1 MSRIQA
7 LPRWDSGGASSRLH
21 GLVGSQCNMIII
33 ITACHH
39 RDCNNQITFS
49 IQIIST
55 RFSGM
60 CYTLTR
66 VKPEGNSL
74 VHIFLNASL
83 TYIVFVH
90 DPEFF
95 LYTYNPQVSNSF
107 RVIIFEQAVPMTAW
121 IISRSKQFYEL
132 SLVDTEHRWRFVDP
146 LWPIQISIFT
156 FVVPHTRRKTW
167 MRTLVGNT
175 QNTAFRQDTFQPNHD
190 MKYIPFMKIPSKMVV
205 APRYTLL
212 TLFTLPRLLTLFTL

>member
-1 MSRIQA
+1 
-7 LPRWDSGGASSRLH
+7 
-21 GLVGSQCNMIII
+21 MIII

-49 IQIIST
+49 IQIINT

-66 VKPEGNSL
+66 VNPEGNSL

-95 LYTYNPQVSNSF
+95 LYTYNPQVPNWVKNSF
-107 RVIIFEQAVPMTAW
+107 FVLSFFEQAVPMTAW

-132 SLVDTEHRWRFVDP
+132 SLVDTEHRWRSVDQY
-146 LWPIQISIFT
+146 WPKKYSIFT
-156 FVVPHTRRKTW
+156 FVLTHTERKTW
-167 MRTLVGNT
+167 MRIRVGKT
-175 QNTAFRQDTFQPNHD
+175 WNTAFRQDTFQPNHD
-190 MKYIPFMKIPSKMVV
+190 MKYISYMRLPS
-205 APRYTLL
+205 
-212 TLFTLPRLLTLFTL
+212 

>member
-1 MSRIQA
+1 
-7 LPRWDSGGASSRLH
+7 
-21 GLVGSQCNMIII
+21 MITI
-33 ITACHH
+33 ITAYWCHH
-39 RDCNNQITFS
+39 RDCNNQITIS
-49 IQIIST
+49 IHIISA
-55 RFSGM
+55 RFAGM

-66 VKPEGNSL
+66 VNPEGNSL

-95 LYTYNPQVSNSF
+95 LYTYNPQVSNWVQNSF

-146 LWPIQISIFT
+146 CWVFLLSLCLIQREKLGCRS
-156 FVVPHTRRKTW
+156 
-167 MRTLVGNT
+167 L
-175 QNTAFRQDTFQPNHD
+175 
-190 MKYIPFMKIPSKMVV
+190 
-205 APRYTLL
+205 
-212 TLFTLPRLLTLFTL
+212 

>member
-1 MSRIQA
+1 MCREFKHS
-7 LPRWDSGGASSRLH
+7 PGGILEARVH
-21 GLVGSQCNMIII
+21 TYMAWCNMIII
-33 ITACHH
+33 ITAWCYH
-39 RDCNNQITFS
+39 RDCNHEITIS
-49 IQIIST
+49 IHIISS
-55 RFSGM
+55 RFAGM

-66 VKPEGNSL
+66 VNPEGNSL

-132 SLVDTEHRWRFVDP
+132 SLVDTEHR
-146 LWPIQISIFT
+146 
-156 FVVPHTRRKTW
+156 
-167 MRTLVGNT
+167 
-175 QNTAFRQDTFQPNHD
+175 
-190 MKYIPFMKIPSKMVV
+190 
-205 APRYTLL
+205 
-212 TLFTLPRLLTLFTL
+212 